1 MQVYSGSQ
9 VAGALAGAAIVYI
22 VVGVLALA
30 TVVISIILSI
40 RIYKKYI
47 AKQSVTDYLRKCK
60 SDSFLAPF
68 VSFDKYTTP
77 GVLQYC
83 YALSAIMGFLSAI
96 VMLIGGILISII
108 AGRLLAVIGVVIGV
122 ILCIPISQVFMRLT
136 YERQMVL
143 FSMNSNIQ
151 IIANGQLTAG
161 QVQVPKEKGIC
172 PNCGY
177 QNAETSTFCRK
188 CGTKLED

>member
-1 MQVYSGSQ
+1 MQVYSESQ

-22 VVGVLALA
+22 IVGILALA
-30 TVVISIILSI
+30 AIVISIILSI

-96 VMLIGGILISII
+96 VLLIGGILISII
-108 AGRLLAVIGVVIGV
+108 AGRILAVIGVLIAV
-122 ILCIPISQVFMRLT
+122 ILYIPISQVLIRLS

-143 FSMNSNIQ
+143 FSMNDNIQ
-151 IIANGQLTAG
+151 KIANGQLATG
-161 QVQVPKEKGIC
+161 QVQASKEKGVC
-172 PNCGY
+172 PNCGH

-188 CGTKLED
+188 CGTKLEG